1 MLAPQPNML
10 NILNKIFSSTKNLNV
25 INQKFLKLR
34 KETSVEKIF
43 SAIEGFSEEAEI
55 RYVGGC
61 VRKIIKDEKV
71 DDIDLATNIEPSKV
85 KQALENKKIN
95 YFETGI
101 KHGTITAVIDNNK
114 FEITSLRSDIKTDGR
129 HAEIEFTNNWVKD
142 AERRDFTINSIYA
155 DINGNLFDPFNGKK
169 DLENGILK
177 FVGDPEQR
185 IKEDYLRILRY
196 LRFFTLYSKKDHQA
210 DIKKIIKKNI
220 VGIKKLSSER
230 LLDELKKIFKSNC
243 FIKLCDNEYSY
254 HITSVIFP
262 EFKQINYFKKFNDYT
277 KINLNN
283 LEFPFFLAL
292 LILDNTDNSDYFFYK
307 FNISKKDQKRI
318 KVLKEFYFS
327 KKPPIKLNSHNLW
340 KILYVSGK
348 EGLTDIL
355 NYKIYTS
362 KKFDKNFVNQLNY
375 FKDKEIPKLTVT
387 GDDLINNYGIP
398 QGEEVGEK
406 LKQIESFWINNN
418 FKITDKDLKKII
430 KN

>member
-1 MLAPQPNML
+1 ML

-25 INQKFLKLR
+25 INHKFLKLR

-43 SAIEGFSEEAEI
+43 SAIESFSEEAEI

-129 HAEIEFTNNWVKD
+129 HAEIEFTNNWAKD

-155 DINGNLFDPFNGKK
+155 DINGNLFDPFDGKK

-348 EGLTDIL
+348 EGLIDIL

-398 QGEEVGEK
+398 QGEEVGQK